1 MKSRLS
7 FVASVLSLALTA
19 CGGGGGSSSGAVTVP
34 VQPVVPATVATSPP
48 TSAPATAPQSTAQIT
63 LTMPPQQTAALARS
77 PQYVSPNAGL
87 FQSTVVSVNGST
99 TLPNGTPAVIATP
112 LSSASGGN
120 CKTDI
125 RELPP
130 GHCVVTIQAPTGIVA
145 YQFDLFDK
153 VGGSRLATLNT
164 TFTMPATGLTAQL
177 KGIPA
182 FVTIFPPPNL
192 TYGVRTTAGVG
203 FDVRDATAALIFGP
217 APFSVPFTLCDSDT
231 SGHTS
236 LSVGIA
242 GSPASRCVDV
252 ADISAVVSLNYDG
265 AQIPPFTIT
274 ASGSTLVAGGSS
286 SSVYPEPPIVLSGT
300 VAGESNRSDLTF
312 TSSPQTKSFTVTQ
325 TGHTGPFR
333 STFGC
338 GSGPTATVTV
348 ATTDNITFDVT
359 AQHSGQCSGT
369 ITGLQT
375 SQEAIVFH
383 VP

>member
-7 FVASVLSLALTA
+7 LAASVLSLALTA
-19 CGGGGGSSSGAVTVP
+19 CGGGGGTSSGVVTVP
-34 VQPVVPATVATSPP
+34 AQPVAPATVATSAP

-87 FQSTVVSVNGST
+87 FQSTVVSVDGST
-99 TLPNGTPAVIATP
+99 TLPNGTPAVIATT

-120 CKTDI
+120 CKRDFN
-125 RELPP
+125 ELPP

-153 VGGSRLATLNT
+153 AGGSRLATLNP

-182 FVTIFPPPNL
+182 FVTIFTPPDL
-192 TYGVRTTAGVG
+192 TYGVRTSASVG
-203 FDVRDATAALIFGP
+203 FDVRDATAAIIFGP

-236 LSVGIA
+236 LSVGSP

-252 ADISAVVSLNYDG
+252 GDIAATVSLDYDG

-274 ASGSTLVAGGSS
+274 ASGSTLLGGGSS
-286 SSVYPEPPIVLSGT
+286 SSVYPEPPFVLSGT
-300 VAGESNRSDLTF
+300 VGGEGNRSVLTF

-325 TGHTGPFR
+325 TGHTGPFG

-338 GSGPTATVTV
+338 GSGATATATV

-359 AQHSGQCSGT
+359 AQHSGTCVGT
-369 ITGLQT
+369 ITGLRSSYET
-375 SQEAIVFH
+375 IEFH